1 MVVKPRSANIED
13 IAVILHVNQT
23 DDELE
28 NYSYNY
34 PLSELRSQDEEETN
48 TRGVGATREAEDG
61 GSRRMNLLVVDWCR
75 DCTV

>member
-34 PLSELRSQDEEETN
+34 PLSELRSQDEEKTN
-48 TRGVGATREAEDG
+48 LHNATLPSPGNGRGACCAD
-61 GSRRMNLLVVDWCR
+61 LVVGSWR
-75 DCTV
+75 EY